1 MSKIHDLMLSW
12 LSQGQ
17 YNQQAWDALDYIIS
31 EAGGRGLRL
40 ILAIADN
47 WETDSNTDNK

>member
-1 MSKIHDLMLSW
+1 MSKTHNLRSHW

-31 EAGGRGLRL
+31 EASDRGLRL

-47 WETDSNTDNK
+47 WDTDSNTDNK